1 MTSSGSASKCPR
13 CGSPEAGDDHRCDTD
28 PEVGPETKHLEEQ
41 GSIPLM
47 LTSPV
52 SGSFAEHPTVP
63 IDGHA
68 QSARLAADLPT
79 YDIRTPDRRPRSPAK
94 QLGPLSGSK
103 LRHFRLA
110 ELLGKGGMGFV
121 YRAIDEKLHREVA
134 FKVLPPDLA
143 SDPER
148 RARLIVEARAAAA
161 VTHANVAAVYEVE
174 EDGDQVFIAM
184 ELVEG
189 ETLRERMAMG
199 LTLQDAVGLALQIA
213 KGISRAHEKGVLH
226 RDLKPDNILVGSDG
240 EVKILDFG
248 LAKRVDVEDVARVID
263 GDAELTSG
271 ITQAGVVMGT
281 PGYMSPEQILNDTI
295 DHRSDIFALGVVLY
309 EMVTQLHPFRGRVNE
324 MLRNTLTVTP
334 TAPSEL
340 NPSVSPE
347 LEAVIMGALA
357 RRRDDRTAS
366 ARDIVREL
374 TRIAGIGAPGS
385 ALLPSR
391 KDAAQTTSR
400 MSVQRPS
407 SLLEG
412 RVTLLASCIAEAD
425 QVAQRCGAHYTSV
438 VTTYHAMLDASVRR
452 SGGMIVDVAGERAL
466 AAFARAP
473 DAFAAAVNA
482 QQAFSEVAWPDGAH
496 VRARIGLHTGEPKIA
511 AGRYLGIECHRA
523 VRVGDAA
530 PGGCVLLTASTRS
543 LLSAADLGSQTL
555 RDLGPLRIKDLHYPE
570 RLFEASIEALS
581 KPESTIKKPAGVW
594 LTAESTPF
602 IGRVGQIE
610 AIVALVRDDRA
621 RLVTLTGPGGTGKT
635 RLSVEVARALLNDFP
650 GGVMQVLLGSVSD
663 PSLVPATI
671 AEALG
676 ITEIPGQPI
685 LEALARGIGSSR
697 MLLVLDNFEQI
708 VGAAPMVG
716 DLLARCPSLVLM
728 VTSREVLKIAAERE
742 HVVPPLDVPGG
753 APDAAALAS
762 CEAAALF
769 AARVRAV
776 RPDFTI
782 TDENASIVASVCE
795 KLEGIPLAIEL
806 AASRMKVLT
815 LPALYKR
822 LTDRFGFLKGTDR
835 DRAERHQ
842 TLRAA
847 IDWSYNLLDEPQR
860 RLLCRAAVFRG
871 GFFLESA
878 EEVAGDRGFDVLDGL
893 SALVDKSLLIRREVD
908 GEMRLSAL
916 DTIRDYALERL
927 DATGEASAIRARHAE
942 HFAALVHEL
951 APGSMGRDFR
961 RSAGRLFTEAD
972 NVRAALGFALDA
984 GAHALAAKMLRSLIW
999 FWCTYSKL
1007 EEGYAWA
1014 KRALDKMSDRTSAE
1028 RGAALEVAA
1037 WLCMLLGD
1045 FDAVIAHGNE
1055 GVALWR
1061 TRGQPEEAVVT
1072 MIPLGLATAAT
1083 GAFPEG
1089 VAMTE
1094 EAKDACRRR
1103 GNHYGA
1109 ALALNVLG
1117 ELSRATGDYESAERS
1132 YGEALGLLDRVGNVT
1147 TKSLFSINVAYCRMH
1162 KGDWRGA
1169 AEAVIPTLELSLE
1182 FNNAY
1187 NIAFYL
1193 AVMACIAAVRGQHA
1207 DGLRLFGAANAALRS
1222 IGATVQPADQSEIDR
1237 YVAMARAALGE
1248 AESKAVEAEGEQ
1260 MTLQRA
1266 ITISIGLR
1274 E

>member
-134 FKVLPPDLA
+134 LKVLPPDLA

-161 VTHANVAAVYEVE
+161 VAHANVAAVYEVE

-357 RRRDDRTAS
+357 RRREDRTAS

-412 RVTLLASCIAEAD
+412 RVTLLASVQQPNTGSLAGHAS
-425 QVAQRCGAHYTSV
+425 YTRDIE
-438 VTTYHAMLDASVRR
+438 VTLPA
-452 SGGMIVDVAGERAL
+452 
-466 AAFARAP
+466 
-473 DAFAAAVNA
+473 
-482 QQAFSEVAWPDGAH
+482 
-496 VRARIGLHTGEPKIA
+496 
-511 AGRYLGIECHRA
+511 GIEGQYYIYVFA
-523 VRVGDAA
+523 NVNPVGLPGILPWTVESGDGNFRVGDPYEFYYSRAYENPLNNMGQAA
-530 PGGCVLLTASTRS
+530 LPVIYREPDLRVTDLQVTVQGGKAIAIAQTRQAKAKAYPNVPTMAESGFPG
-543 LLSAADLGSQTL
+543 
-555 RDLGPLRIKDLHYPE
+555 
-570 RLFEASIEALS
+570 FEA
-581 KPESTIKKPAGVW
+581 TTWYG
-594 LTAESTPF
+594 
-602 IGRVGQIE
+602 
-610 AIVALVRDDRA
+610 LV
-621 RLVTLTGPGGTGKT
+621 GPG
-635 RLSVEVARALLNDFP
+635 
-650 GGVMQVLLGSVSD
+650 
-663 PSLVPATI
+663 
-671 AEALG
+671 
-676 ITEIPGQPI
+676 
-685 LEALARGIGSSR
+685 R
-697 MLLVLDNFEQI
+697 M
-708 VGAAPMVG
+708 P
-716 DLLARCPSLVLM
+716 
-728 VTSREVLKIAAERE
+728 
-742 HVVPPLDVPGG
+742 
-753 APDAAALAS
+753 
-762 CEAAALF
+762 
-769 AARVRAV
+769 
-776 RPDFTI
+776 
-782 TDENASIVASVCE
+782 
-795 KLEGIPLAIEL
+795 
-806 AASRMKVLT
+806 
-815 LPALYKR
+815 
-822 LTDRFGFLKGTDR
+822 
-835 DRAERHQ
+835 
-842 TLRAA
+842 
-847 IDWSYNLLDEPQR
+847 
-860 RLLCRAAVFRG
+860 
-871 GFFLESA
+871 
-878 EEVAGDRGFDVLDGL
+878 
-893 SALVDKSLLIRREVD
+893 
-908 GEMRLSAL
+908 
-916 DTIRDYALERL
+916 
-927 DATGEASAIRARHAE
+927 
-942 HFAALVHEL
+942 
-951 APGSMGRDFR
+951 
-961 RSAGRLFTEAD
+961 
-972 NVRAALGFALDA
+972 
-984 GAHALAAKMLRSLIW
+984 
-999 FWCTYSKL
+999 
-1007 EEGYAWA
+1007 
-1014 KRALDKMSDRTSAE
+1014 
-1028 RGAALEVAA
+1028 
-1037 WLCMLLGD
+1037 
-1045 FDAVIAHGNE
+1045 
-1055 GVALWR
+1055 
-1061 TRGQPEEAVVT
+1061 
-1072 MIPLGLATAAT
+1072 
-1083 GAFPEG
+1083 
-1089 VAMTE
+1089 
-1094 EAKDACRRR
+1094 
-1103 GNHYGA
+1103 
-1109 ALALNVLG
+1109 
-1117 ELSRATGDYESAERS
+1117 
-1132 YGEALGLLDRVGNVT
+1132 
-1147 TKSLFSINVAYCRMH
+1147 
-1162 KGDWRGA
+1162 
-1169 AEAVIPTLELSLE
+1169 
-1182 FNNAY
+1182 
-1187 NIAFYL
+1187 
-1193 AVMACIAAVRGQHA
+1193 
-1207 DGLRLFGAANAALRS
+1207 
-1222 IGATVQPADQSEIDR
+1222 
-1237 YVAMARAALGE
+1237 VAMAKRMNEDVNKAL
-1248 AESKAVEAEGEQ
+1248 Q
-1260 MTLQRA
+1260 MPDVIERLVA
-1266 ITISIGLR
+1266 HG
-1274 E
+1274 